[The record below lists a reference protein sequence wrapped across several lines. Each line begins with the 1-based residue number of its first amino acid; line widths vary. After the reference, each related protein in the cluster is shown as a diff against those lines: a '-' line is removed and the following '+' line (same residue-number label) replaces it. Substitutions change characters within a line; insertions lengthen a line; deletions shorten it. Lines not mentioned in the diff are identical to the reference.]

1 MSVAVFLVR
10 TWCTSQF
17 CPCLSFLLVVKAST
31 SCCWQTWKKKV
42 QRVQTMIYTS
52 AVVFVPYLDVEKRF
66 LQHSIMAQH
75 HHGPARLFLFKNTLA
90 YPEKCCFWTVY
101 IIHAKSQLFHYL
113 HTICILEKNCITQNC
128 VFGSNRIKRFGWD
141 KSFWT
146 KHCRQRCR
154 FQPVCAAAT
163 NLCAIN
169 L

>member
-113 HTICILEKNCITQNC
+113 HTICILEKNCITKKL
-128 VFGSNRIKRFGWD
+128 RIWD
-141 KSFWT
+141 ERNKEIWL
-146 KHCRQRCR
+146 RQK
-154 FQPVCAAAT
+154 FLNKLLSPV
-163 NLCAIN
+163 L
-169 L
+169 